1 MTGRLAD
8 ADELLHTCTSP
19 LLCCCRPRP
28 PPVWVVSQELAG
40 NSTQPTLHT
49 RRIQVHAL
57 TCVEPSGGVPAVPPL
72 PRAGRVLGRR
82 GRGASRCTA
91 PACCPRTSAGSP
103 AACRGQHQPRARPNV
118 L

>member
-57 TCVEPSGGVPAVPPL
+57 TCVEPSGGVPAVPHL
-72 PRAGRVLGRR
+72 PRAGRVQPLPLPAAACSGGAAVGR
-82 GRGASRCTA
+82 AVH
-91 PACCPRTSAGSP
+91 CPRTSAGSP
-103 AACRGQHQPRARPNV
+103 AACRGQHQP
-118 L
+118 